1 MDTCGEKN
9 KMARD
14 FPPTGT
20 FCCSWAFS
28 PLLLWVLSPHLC
40 DEACQPC
47 PRSCGGTRGG
57 LVRLFHVASGNTSCP
72 DLNIGRSSAGL
83 SPATLAPSFWLRPWS
98 VCPEAS
104 QSDHGQEQGAFV
116 LLLLMIRLKLVKWSL
131 YQVKS
136 LSQVFRVVAW
146 IVFFFFRFS
155 SWSFFS
161 VLFTW
166 QLDHFGVL
174 LL

>member
-1 MDTCGEKN
+1 
-9 KMARD
+9 MARD

-20 FCCSWAFS
+20 LCCSWAFN

-57 LVRLFHVASGNTSCP
+57 LVRLFHVATGNTSCP
-72 DLNIGRSSAGL
+72 DVNIGRSSAGL
-83 SPATLAPSFWLRPWS
+83 AISCYFGTFFLIETMVCLSWGFPEWPWARAKSFCSPTTYDQTQVSKMVFVPSKIFKS
-98 VCPEAS
+98 GF
-104 QSDHGQEQGAFV
+104 QSSCLDC
-116 LLLLMIRLKLVKWSL
+116 L
-131 YQVKS
+131 
-136 LSQVFRVVAW
+136 
-146 IVFFFFRFS
+146 FFFFRFS